1 MDVDG
6 EEGGVEKVRGRVV
19 RLETSADFPALSQ
32 YIWSHQ
38 FGETR
43 FCFTPTLMDVYRAT
57 SM

>member
-6 EEGGVEKVRGRVV
+6 EEGGGERVRGRVV
-19 RLETSADFPALSQ
+19 RFEMSADFPALSH

-43 FCFTPTLMDVYRAT
+43 VCFTPTLMDVYRAT